1 MHSTFY
7 LRHVGSSSLARD
19 LKLRPPKLGA
29 WSPCHWTTWEVPMA
43 VYKKTKGKA
52 HPSYCEA
59 GGQSG
64 WKAGDV
70 LAEVVVLGVGD
81 GLIKDLF

>member
-1 MHSTFY
+1 
-7 LRHVGSSSLARD
+7 
-19 LKLRPPKLGA
+19 
-29 WSPCHWTTWEVPMA
+29 MA

-70 LAEVVVLGVGD
+70 LAEVVALGVGD